1 MKKNHLFGSFLSV
14 VFTLVLCLSAFGFSG
29 CEFMNTLTDFEYSGT
44 KLTKSDTWDYYS
56 ANDTFIVD
64 ESVSNVTIYGNL
76 GGKDLYLALM
86 NTSDTAIESNY
97 IKYLDSA
104 SQRSALDSGQAGEIF
119 SVDFIENERDRG
131 HSELYNWRPDPKDFS
146 ERAVNSQNFQ
156 LSQNL
161 ITDYQVGKTQ
171 KSFYTVDRKNSSG
184 NGVYSSSPKKG
195 TLRGKTDHC
204 NVWVIDDYYG
214 EPNKIRNN
222 GRINAEMA
230 QQFADVFEK
239 CYFLIR
245 AVFGDESNKIY
256 VRNYY
261 TRGYTTEN
269 MDSVSDTGIKVNIVV
284 YDLYGDQEGGTLGFF
299 TSKDY
304 YANESYS
311 NVGKYFY
318 VDSYYAVS
326 RPEDIILTLV
336 HEFQH
341 MINFSVKT
349 MEREN
354 EPPID
359 TNFNEM
365 LSLLCE
371 EMMVEFLNNSGYSIT
386 DDASPRARL
395 RSFMIQYFACGI
407 REYDDTAKSYA
418 NAYAFGSWLCRQY
431 GGAKLVKEMMSNGN
445 VNNECIVA
453 AVNSLNGKNYTF
465 NDLFVQFIKACY
477 GKDSTYT
484 FNQDAKK
491 TFTYDD
497 YGYPMKKINFD
508 SDFYDLSRL
517 QASTSSGGTITLK
530 DFLKQTFGNYID
542 SEYNYRGP
550 AVAKSGVTLTS
561 TLRPSYG
568 MLLQRYGTI
577 RSNSIKI
584 NFKTEAYKS
593 SEKNYYTK
601 DGMKIILYIK

>member
-29 CEFMNTLTDFEYSGT
+29 CEFANTLVSG
-44 KLTKSDTWDYYS
+44 WDYTGKTLSNS
-56 ANDTFIVD
+56 ASWTYTPTNDTFIVD
-64 ESVSNVTIYGNL
+64 ESVSNVSIYGNIS
-76 GGKDLYLALM
+76 GKDLYMALV
-86 NTSDTAIESNY
+86 NTSDTAIEKSYVKTSDNVSN
-97 IKYLDSA
+97 IRSA
-104 SQRSALDSGQAGEIF
+104 SDSDLDGEL
-119 SVDFIENERDRG
+119 FIEDFFENEWDKG
-131 HSELYNWRPDPKDFS
+131 HSELYNWRPDPKEISARSANASDFQ
-146 ERAVNSQNFQ
+146 VSQ
-156 LSQNL
+156 SL
-161 ITDYQVGKTQ
+161 ITNYQTGTTK
-171 KSFYTVDRKNSSG
+171 KNFYIMNSKNS
-184 NGVYSSSPKKG
+184 YSTAQG
-195 TLRGKTDHC
+195 TLRGITTHC
-204 NVWVIDDYYG
+204 NVWVIDSYYG
-214 EPNKIRNN
+214 NSSKTNNN
-222 GRINAEMA
+222 GQIDDATA
-230 QQFADVFEK
+230 QKFADAFEK
-239 CYFLIR
+239 CYPMVR
-245 AVFGDESNKIY
+245 AVYGRESDEIY
-256 VRNYY
+256 NSYSYY
-261 TRGYTTEN
+261 TRSYVTEN
-269 MDSVSDTGIKVNIVV
+269 MNAVSDTGIKVNIVV
-284 YDLYGDQEGGTLGFF
+284 YDLYGDREGGTLGFF
-299 TSKDY
+299 ATRDY
-304 YANESYS
+304 YTNSIATNS

-349 MEREN
+349 MEDGLS
-354 EPPID
+354 ID

-371 EMMVEFLNNSGYSIT
+371 DMMVQFLNNSGYSIT

-407 REYDDTAKSYA
+407 REYDQTAKSYA

-431 GGAKLVKEMMSNGN
+431 GGAKLVQKMMSNGM

-453 AVNSLNGKNYTF
+453 AVNSINRTSFTF
-465 NDLFVQFIKACY
+465 DDLFAQFVKACY

-484 FNQDAKK
+484 FNQDAAKS
-491 TFTYDD
+491 FSYNNYD
-497 YGYPMKKINFD
+497 YPMTAIDFED
-508 SDFYDLSRL
+508 DFYDLSRF

-530 DFLKQTFGNYID
+530 DFLIRNYGAYID
-542 SEYNYRGP
+542 SKYNYRGP